1 MAEPLIADAYLQVR
15 KAVFYGSWRAEARVM
30 RCTQNKPEVVEPG
43 CVVVKVRLRIPT
55 EAWGPFEPEAVI
67 DVPADLI
74 QHPIAV
80 EAVDPQN
87 GAS

>member
-1 MAEPLIADAYLQVR
+1 MAEPLIADAYLQVKKSR
-15 KAVFYGSWRAEARVM
+15 FYGSWHTEARVM
-30 RCTQNKPEVVEPG
+30 RCTQNKPDIVEPG
-43 CVVVKVRLRIPT
+43 CIVVKVRLRLPA

-74 QHPIAV
+74 QHPIQV
-80 EAVDPQN
+80 EAVDPTN